1 MRSLDYNLRSQIDF
15 SLSSLNTTDFS
26 LNSLL
31 YFASKVWNMVPLEL
45 KILSDVEIFKF
56 EIRKYK
62 LMQYDSVKPG
72 SSRIKVFIII
82 IIIELILLLL
92 ILLLSDFPEVC
103 PLETYFQN
111 TFWVYLPPYLFH

>member
-56 EIRKYK
+56 EIKKWK
-62 LMQYDSVKPG
+62 LMQCDFVKPG
-72 SSRIKVFIII
+72 S
-82 IIIELILLLL
+82 
-92 ILLLSDFPEVC
+92 
-103 PLETYFQN
+103 
-111 TFWVYLPPYLFH
+111 

>member
-56 EIRKYK
+56 EIKKWK
-62 LMQYDSVKPG
+62 LMQCDSVKPG
-72 SSRIKVFIII
+72 S
-82 IIIELILLLL
+82 
-92 ILLLSDFPEVC
+92 
-103 PLETYFQN
+103 
-111 TFWVYLPPYLFH
+111 